1 MMNIFLLNDT
11 LFEYHLNLIQSSI
24 LILFLFRDHFYL

>member
-1 MMNIFLLNDT
+1 MNTFLLNDT
-11 LFEYHLNLIQSSI
+11 LFEYYLNLIQRSI